1 MIKIENVDIEDAMWP
16 FAKLLTFD
24 EFSQS
29 IGYMVRKTKQRKRK
43 PSAFLFVM
51 SDRGNE
57 CASYDQAFLKG
68 SNRYRRV
75 LASEH
80 RTYAGY
86 AYIVVVK
93 EVVPACI
100 QDKIIGDIYP
110 IKLQPCLDHLKEQAV
125 PMKAEQ
131 LWFYENGM
139 LRGKKR
145 PEKVDPAFGFP
156 LWQEGQPRSKAAL
169 QKVLQKEKTAL
180 QNADVK
186 HIPYETYLT
195 LLTEDVKKKKAN
207 RYRM

>member
-1 MIKIENVDIEDAMWP
+1 MIKIENVDIEDALKP
-16 FAKLLTFD
+16 FARLLTFD
-24 EFSQS
+24 EFSRS
-29 IGYMVRKTKQRKRK
+29 IGYMVRKTKQRKKK
-43 PSAFLFVM
+43 PSAFLFTM
-51 SDRGNE
+51 SDWGNE

-80 RTYAGY
+80 CSYAGY

-110 IKLQPCLDHLKEQAV
+110 IKLQPCLDHLKERAV
-125 PMKAEQ
+125 LMKEEQ

-139 LRGKKR
+139 LRGDKR
-145 PEKVDPAFGFP
+145 PEKVDPALGFP

-169 QKVLQKEKTAL
+169 KKVLQEEKTAL

-186 HIPYETYLT
+186 HIPYETYLE
-195 LLTEDVKKKKAN
+195 LLTKDVKKKKAN